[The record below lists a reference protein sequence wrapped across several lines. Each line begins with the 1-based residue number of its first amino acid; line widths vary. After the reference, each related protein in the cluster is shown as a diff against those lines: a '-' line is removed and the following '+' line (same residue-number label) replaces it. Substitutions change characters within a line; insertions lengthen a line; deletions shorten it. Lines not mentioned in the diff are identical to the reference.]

1 MPDGQVYRFAYQLT
15 GACVRKP
22 LGGGLYNLCTGAQC
36 PTEDS
41 WEAAAAGWEVLGGRI
56 VGTTVTYPDG
66 SRRTWRFNAAGQTSR
81 FVDAQGQTTTYDYND
96 RNWLA
101 KITDPLGRITQYDYD
116 AAGNRT
122 TVIDPLK
129 RITRMSFDTNW
140 NRVTTTT
147 RYNDPTPFGEANAQT
162 FRTAYDV
169 IKGVPIRVTTP
180 LDRRTEMTYTAR
192 GQLETVKSPLANT
205 TRLRYNDAGD
215 AIAFI
220 DALGN
225 ETAFGH
231 DGAGRLTQFTDPLGF
246 STRAEL
252 NGIDQTTRITDALS
266 QDTALAYDPAQ
277 RLASV
282 TNARGNAIE
291 RYTYDAGDR
300 LTRRTDAL
308 GKDTV
313 YDYDSAGRLERMTD
327 RTGRITR
334 YTYDIQGRVIAIERP
349 EGTQALTYDA
359 VGRLTQIADETGSLR
374 YEYDAAD
381 RVTAEVHTV
390 GARTTRIEHTYDP
403 LDRRTRR
410 TVTSSS
416 PDGNLGPDITDYGYD
431 LDNRLTEVLYK
442 GDGSRTDRTTYTWD
456 ADSRLTAKT
465 LPNGITV
472 NYTYD
477 AASRLTALEY
487 RKSDGTVIE
496 RLTYD
501 FDAKGQI
508 VARGSVNAVSQTETA
523 LTAEYDA
530 ADRMTS
536 VTLAPGT
543 PQARTYSLAYDADGN
558 LTDKTHT
565 ADPADRTTF
574 TWDSRQ
580 RLARLDAPGLTAT
593 FAYDVLGRRTERR
606 ITKAGEPARITQY
619 VYDGAQAVGELRVA
633 QGPITA
639 QATSLITGLAL
650 DEALARVTR
659 TGAGTPEL
667 RAFVTDHLGSVLAQA
682 REDQSVAT
690 SFTYSAYGETAVAG
704 EQPADSLGYT
714 AREDDGTG
722 LYFYRARHYD
732 PVLKRFVQPLD
743 FALGDACQR
752 PFSSKNLSRL
762 CVDIHMLSYV
772 VSLSKL
778 AR

>member
-1 MPDGQVYRFAYQLT
+1 VFKQAGP
-15 GACVRKP
+15 P
-22 LGGGLYNLCTGAQC
+22 L
-36 PTEDS
+36 
-41 WEAAAAGWEVLGGRI
+41 
-56 VGTTVTYPDG
+56 
-66 SRRTWRFNAAGQTSR
+66 
-81 FVDAQGQTTTYDYND
+81 
-96 RNWLA
+96 
-101 KITDPLGRITQYDYD
+101 
-116 AAGNRT
+116 
-122 TVIDPLK
+122 
-129 RITRMSFDTNW
+129 
-140 NRVTTTT
+140 
-147 RYNDPTPFGEANAQT
+147 
-162 FRTAYDV
+162 
-169 IKGVPIRVTTP
+169 
-180 LDRRTEMTYTAR
+180 
-192 GQLETVKSPLANT
+192 
-205 TRLRYNDAGD
+205 
-215 AIAFI
+215 
-220 DALGN
+220 
-225 ETAFGH
+225 
-231 DGAGRLTQFTDPLGF
+231 
-246 STRAEL
+246 
-252 NGIDQTTRITDALS
+252 
-266 QDTALAYDPAQ
+266 
-277 RLASV
+277 
-282 TNARGNAIE
+282 
-291 RYTYDAGDR
+291 
-300 LTRRTDAL
+300 
-308 GKDTV
+308 
-313 YDYDSAGRLERMTD
+313 
-327 RTGRITR
+327 
-334 YTYDIQGRVIAIERP
+334 
-349 EGTQALTYDA
+349 
-359 VGRLTQIADETGSLR
+359 
-374 YEYDAAD
+374 
-381 RVTAEVHTV
+381 
-390 GARTTRIEHTYDP
+390 
-403 LDRRTRR
+403 
-410 TVTSSS
+410 
-416 PDGNLGPDITDYGYD
+416 
-431 LDNRLTEVLYK
+431 
-442 GDGSRTDRTTYTWD
+442 
-456 ADSRLTAKT
+456 T

-477 AASRLTALEY
+477 AANRLTALEY

-565 ADPADRTTF
+565 TDPADRTTF

-633 QGPITA
+633 QGPISA

-752 PFSSKNLSRL
+752 PFSSENLSRL
-762 CVDIHMLSYV
+762 CVDIHTLSYV